1 MINDHSDFFAR
12 LSLSD
17 RSGHAFSLL
26 QYEVKYAKET
36 RKTDN
41 IRQTW
46 HKLDKKLI
54 RKRIIITAI
63 IYLGKEVP

>member
-1 MINDHSDFFAR
+1 MTTLI
-12 LSLSD
+12 
-17 RSGHAFSLL
+17 SLL
-26 QYEVKYAKET
+26 DFLYLIEADMHFCYCNRRLKYAKET
-36 RKTDN
+36 RKTGN

-54 RKRIIITAI
+54 RKRIITTAI